1 MSDRARYW
9 AGLVASW
16 QKSGVSQTEF
26 CRRRGVNAITFS
38 CWKGRLLG
46 QGKSVGRGM
55 APGASAA
62 SATVRSTLRSTRTG
76 RRAGSFVD
84 PFAYLKDVLT
94 RISTHPADRVDQLL
108 PRNWKNRSGTPAV
121 PGTPAAA

>member
-1 MSDRARYW
+1 MSDRARDW

-55 APGASAA
+55 APGALGA
-62 SATVRSTLRSTRTG
+62 SAPVRSRLRSTRTG
-76 RRAGSFVD
+76 RRAGSFVELRLAEG
-84 PFAYLKDVLT
+84 PC
-94 RISTHPADRVDQLL
+94 
-108 PRNWKNRSGTPAV
+108 RSGYEVVLSRGRVIRLPVDFDSEAV
-121 PGTPAAA
+121 SRLITAVESC